1 TDAPITRGSSGGA
14 LVDDHGRLIGITTAI
29 GISDVGAEGLGF
41 AIPIELVRRITDD
54 LIEFGEARHAFLGV
68 TGSTFFTE
76 AADGAT
82 IPAGVA
88 VASVFD
94 DTAARLAGVED
105 GDIILSVDGAPVTT
119 MEQLVTVI
127 RLYRVGE
134 TVDIVVDRAG
144 EELAIPVTLL
154 ERPEGV

>member
-1 TDAPITRGSSGGA
+1 
-14 LVDDHGRLIGITTAI
+14 VDDEGRLIGITTAI

-41 AIPIELVRRITDD
+41 AIPIELVLRITDD

-82 IPAGVA
+82 IPAGVE

-94 DTAARLAGVED
+94 GTAAALSGIEAGDVL
-105 GDIILSVDGAPVTT
+105 ISVDGAAVTT

-127 RLYRVGE
+127 RLFPVDE
-134 TVDIVVDRAG
+134 AVDIVVERDG
-144 EELAIPVTLL
+144 EQLTIPVTLL
-154 ERPEGV
+154 ERPEDV